1 MPIHKRDRN
10 FQNIVSELDVK
21 SIPTE
26 YIQQLNLVC
35 ENGDRIAFRE
45 DDLEEFQSDDDLVSG
60 LINLVEG
67 NDDLQSRVIDVE
79 IIVDYKKL
87 ENEVKSRTEKILSK
101 TNNKN
106 GKTEK

>member
-10 FQNIVSELDVK
+10 FQNIVSELDIK
-21 SIPTE
+21 SIPSE

-45 DDLEEFQSDDDLVSG
+45 QDLSEFKDSDLVAG
-60 LINLVEG
+60 LIHLVED
-67 NDDLQSRVIDVE
+67 NADLKSKVIDVE

-87 ENEVKSRTEKILSK
+87 ENEIKQRTESIL
-101 TNNKN
+101 NK
-106 GKTEK
+106 

>member
-45 DDLEEFQSDDDLVSG
+45 QDLEDFQDDDLVSG

-67 NDDLQSRVIDVE
+67 NDDLQSKVVDVE

-87 ENEVKSRTEKILSK
+87 ENEVKSKTEKILSK

-106 GKTEK
+106 GTTKK

>member
-45 DDLEEFQSDDDLVSG
+45 QDLEDFQDDDLVFG

-67 NDDLQSRVIDVE
+67 NNDLESRVVDVE

-87 ENEVKSRTEKILSK
+87 ENEVKSKTEKILSK

-106 GKTEK
+106 GTTKK

>member
-45 DDLEEFQSDDDLVSG
+45 QDLEDFQDDDLVFG

-67 NDDLQSRVIDVE
+67 NNDLQSRVVDVE

-87 ENEVKSRTEKILSK
+87 ENEVKLKTEKILSK

-106 GKTEK
+106 GTTKK

>member
-45 DDLEEFQSDDDLVSG
+45 EDLEDFHDDDLVLG

-67 NDDLQSRVIDVE
+67 NNDLQSKVVDVE

-87 ENEVKSRTEKILSK
+87 ENEVKLKTEKIL
-101 TNNKN
+101 NNDN
-106 GKTEK
+106 S